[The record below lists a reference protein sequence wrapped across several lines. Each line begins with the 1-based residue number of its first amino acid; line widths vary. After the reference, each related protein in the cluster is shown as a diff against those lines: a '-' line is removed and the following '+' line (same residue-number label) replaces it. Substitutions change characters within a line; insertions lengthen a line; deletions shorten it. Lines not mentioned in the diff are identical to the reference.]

1 MAQRYSVIL
10 TASNSQVRVQ
20 LLASFSGSFP
30 YSGESGQQPH
40 FTQAVLQAYSPL
52 QRASHCPAFPQLP
65 LGSVHQVHYLLQL
78 IALSTHVCLLRKA
91 RIWLGFPTYM
101 FTSQI
106 SSLKAMSKHS
116 QSNNNSYSQ
125 LKQEIK

>member
-30 YSGESGQQPH
+30 YSGESGQQPC
-40 FTQAVLQAYSPL
+40 FTQAVCQAYSHL

-65 LGSVHQVHYLLQL
+65 LGSTPGTLSPSAHCFDYSCVLTEKSKNMAGISYL
-78 IALSTHVCLLRKA
+78 HVYVPNQFFESNVK
-91 RIWLGFPTYM
+91 T
-101 FTSQI
+101 
-106 SSLKAMSKHS
+106 
-116 QSNNNSYSQ
+116 QSG
-125 LKQEIK
+125 